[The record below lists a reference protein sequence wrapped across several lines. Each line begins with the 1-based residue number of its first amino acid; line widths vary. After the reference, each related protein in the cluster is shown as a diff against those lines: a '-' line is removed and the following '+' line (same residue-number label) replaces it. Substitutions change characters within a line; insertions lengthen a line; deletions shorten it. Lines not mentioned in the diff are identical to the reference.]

1 MSDLLREPK
10 DHPDQETV
18 YRWEIYSLEELRAR
32 NKMASLV
39 TLKKLRHLHLTF
51 PCHSGHPRSMY
62 DNLLTFLKE
71 DFKDRYER
79 INIVIGY
86 KGL

>member
-1 MSDLLREPK
+1 
-10 DHPDQETV
+10 
-18 YRWEIYSLEELRAR
+18 
-32 NKMASLV
+32 
-39 TLKKLRHLHLTF
+39 
-51 PCHSGHPRSMY
+51 MY